1 MQKKN
6 RIKAWLIFSIYFAA
20 TCALILGCY
29 SIQKPAVE
37 RQEFPFTLTYSYQGR
52 TQTISDVYVAEYSR
66 AAKYIGD
73 AEISWCG
80 YVKDKDRLAADF
92 YRIAEEDG
100 QTFSIYLNIEPGYIM
115 GDPKY
120 AGTVC
125 RPTGAYYSF
134 DGTEETEIT
143 DPAQLEKM
151 GLTILGWEYPY
162 PIDNS
167 FSYGGISLSSQA
179 TLLTSAIA
187 VAALLACMGL
197 IKRERRSAYGGIN
210 KVSVILNYLVFLV
223 VFPFILIT
231 CALSEIVA
239 EASLLQQ
246 ILYLAPAMTALGVA
260 ASVTLRRRGY
270 RYASLLIQFAGPII
284 FRLIL
289 MYENL

>member
-1 MQKKN
+1 MKKKN
-6 RIKAWLIFSIYFAA
+6 RIKAWLIFGIYFAV

-37 RQEFPFTLTYSYQGR
+37 RQEFPFTLTYSYRGR

-73 AEISWCG
+73 ANISWYG
-80 YVKDKDRLAADF
+80 YVKDKDRLAADY

-179 TLLTSAIA
+179 TLLTSAFA

-239 EASLLQQ
+239 EASPLQQ

-270 RYASLLIQFAGPII
+270 QYASLLIQFAGPIV

-289 MYENL
+289 MFENL